1 MSEAPLALRYTREHE
16 WVAKT
21 DTPSLVRIGITD
33 FAQSALGDIVYVQL
47 PAVGDEVSEG
57 KVFGEVESTKS
68 VSELYAPLTG
78 KVTNVNAAL
87 SANPEIL
94 NSDPYG
100 QGWIIEVEVTGGE
113 ESLLSAQEYV
123 QLTA

>member
-1 MSEAPLALRYTREHE
+1 MSEAPLALRYTKDHE

-21 DTPSLVRIGITD
+21 ENPSQVRVGITD
-33 FAQSALGDIVYVQL
+33 YAQSALGDIVYVQL
-47 PAVGDEVSEG
+47 PSVGDEVGAG

-68 VSELYAPLTG
+68 VSELYAPVTG
-78 KVTNVNAAL
+78 TVANVNAAL

-100 QGWIIEVEVTGGE
+100 QGWIIEIEVTGGDDG
-113 ESLLSAQEYV
+113 LLSAQEYV